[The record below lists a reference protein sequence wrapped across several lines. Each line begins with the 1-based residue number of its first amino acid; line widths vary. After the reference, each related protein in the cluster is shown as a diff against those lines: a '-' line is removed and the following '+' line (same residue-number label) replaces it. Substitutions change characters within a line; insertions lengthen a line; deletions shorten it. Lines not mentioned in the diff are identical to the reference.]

1 MGLVAFLSA
10 FCTSERAESYT
21 SMYKKKGKIRHTCS
35 PARVAFFFFFFFSW
49 NAKLLAARRANIA
62 AYWDGRGNIAHHGV
76 SNQPVAVHF
85 EFMARLG

>member
-1 MGLVAFLSA
+1 MGLVAFLSD

-35 PARVAFFFFFFFSW
+35 PARIAFFFFLGMLSY
-49 NAKLLAARRANIA
+49 LQRERANIA
-62 AYWDGRGNIAHHGV
+62 AFCDGRGNIAHHGV